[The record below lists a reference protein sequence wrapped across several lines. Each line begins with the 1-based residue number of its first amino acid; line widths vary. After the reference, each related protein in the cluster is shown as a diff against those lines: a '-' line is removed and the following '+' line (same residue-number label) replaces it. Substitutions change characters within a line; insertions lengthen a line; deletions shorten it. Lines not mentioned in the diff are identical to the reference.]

1 MEAGAEQRLLRHGL
15 SNPFAK
21 SVPDALGGGR
31 CGICHG
37 NAFQKFLECRSLDSE
52 FAPLYVCRICGGIYN
67 ATAEF
72 NQLDVVEWQ
81 QRWAEDPEFYK
92 VPSGKEF
99 EAQLEEARVT
109 IRFFE
114 DDLGFQFSGNYVEIG
129 AGSGIMAAAALKHF
143 DRVYVFDHVQDR
155 LQQVR
160 EIVGK
165 DYHVMDFEGLSD
177 VSADAVLIWHAMEHF
192 LDPGGVFQMAA
203 AILNPGGYFLIQV
216 PVLSEEHVYPG
227 HYYFYSEPTFRL
239 LANKFGLNVE
249 HFYYDHALNAMTVAL
264 KKNSAAAAGLNG
276 PKGSYKELSIAS
288 HSAE

>member
-1 MEAGAEQRLLRHGL
+1 
-15 SNPFAK
+15 
-21 SVPDALGGGR
+21 
-31 CGICHG
+31 
-37 NAFQKFLECRSLDSE
+37 
-52 FAPLYVCRICGGIYN
+52 
-67 ATAEF
+67 
-72 NQLDVVEWQ
+72 
-81 QRWAEDPEFYK
+81 
-92 VPSGKEF
+92 
-99 EAQLEEARVT
+99 
-109 IRFFE
+109 
-114 DDLGFQFSGNYVEIG
+114 
-129 AGSGIMAAAALKHF
+129 
-143 DRVYVFDHVQDR
+143 VFDHVQDR

-264 KKNSAAAAGLNG
+264 KKNSAAAVGLNG
-276 PKGSYKELSIAS
+276 PTGSYKELSIAS
-288 HSAE
+288 PSAE